1 MLQQEFN
8 LLDKFIRYLRLR
20 KILPCLGINNVV
32 CDLGC
37 GNGSIL
43 KFLSSKIKEGYG
55 IDKNT
60 PEFEEKNLHFIRG
73 DIIQSLPFE
82 NEKFDVILLLAI
94 LEHLESP
101 NSVFYEAYRILK
113 PGGRFILTTPAPRS
127 QPLLEFLAFK
137 LKIISQ
143 EEIKEH
149 KHYYSKQELIDL
161 LKKHNFKVLKL
172 KPFCLE
178 LNTLVVA
185 QK

>member
-1 MLQQEFN
+1 MPQREFN
-8 LLDKFIRYLRLR
+8 LLDKFIRYLRFK
-20 KILPCLGINNVV
+20 KILPHLEINSIV

-37 GNGSIL
+37 GDGSIL

-55 IDKNT
+55 IDKKIS
-60 PEFEEKNLHFIRG
+60 EFKGKNLHFIRG
-73 DIIQSLPFE
+73 DITQALPFE
-82 NEKFDVILLLAI
+82 NKKFNVVLLLAV

-101 NSVFYEAYRILK
+101 NSVFREIYRVLK
-113 PGGRFILTTPAPRS
+113 PKGGLILTTPAPRS
-127 QPLLEFLAFK
+127 RFLLEFLAFK

-143 EEIKEH
+143 EEIAEH

-161 LKKHNFKVLKL
+161 LEKHNFKVLKL
-172 KPFCLE
+172 KPFCLG